1 MEVFNSSN
9 MYKNKKNNTYLLQI
23 GHGENF
29 SYNPNASV
37 NDFIE
42 DYAKTIPDAI
52 AIQFNNDSISYAQ
65 LKRKVNQL
73 AHFLIKQGLNT
84 KGKVAIYFMPS
95 LEMVISILAVLKAGC
110 CYVPLDIHYPV
121 DRLTFILKDCS
132 VAYLLTQTELAS
144 TFTKENIKTIF
155 IDEHTEAINPQED
168 LFFST
173 STAHALAY
181 IIYTS
186 GSTGIPN
193 GVKIHH
199 QAINNHMAWMKDK
212 FQFTAKDK
220 ILLKTSL
227 SFDPSVWELF
237 LPFYVGCELVIAPF
251 GANVDPKLLITT
263 LKQHEIT
270 TLQVVPSLLNE
281 LLKSKKLA
289 NCHSLRHLFCGG
301 ESLTATTKKLFFE
314 QLSYPLHNLYGPTEA
329 TIDITSHTVA
339 NTEFDITKNI
349 IGKPIHNSSL
359 YVVNEN
365 MELIGIG
372 EEGELYIG
380 GDSLSTGYHNR
391 DSLTQERFINNP
403 FEPQKYPKM
412 YKTGDIVRWLD
423 SGELEYLGRNNE
435 QLKING
441 VRIEPNEL
449 MSVILKQPSVS
460 EGVIIKKTDAQGYD
474 CLVCYLVAKA
484 DCELNVTQI
493 KAALQSQF
501 PSYMQPKAYILLKKI
516 PLTLNGKVDNTALP
530 EPNFNID
537 PKVVNIDTS
546 TKEEEQ
552 LIILWQTIL
561 GISIIS
567 LEDNFFDVG
576 GGSLLAVNLLIK
588 IKDKFLVELSIRDI
602 FTYPTLKEQA
612 KFIHSLRNQTI
623 VKTKSLTIPCPIITL
638 QAQGNQT
645 PLFLIHP
652 IGGTIFWYST
662 LAKLLKKIRPIYG
675 IQDPSIEL
683 EKPIF
688 ESIEEMA
695 SFYLKQIKKLQPS
708 GNYLIGG
715 ASFGTTVA
723 VEIARMLHKAGDKV
737 TSIISLDGWGIY
749 PSTLHDDTYFRN
761 SMEKQHQALSAE
773 FNKQGLPHPEKLFD
787 IQWQRLSLLWK
798 YQIEEIVAP
807 MALFKSKEI
816 LPIFKEVDA
825 PMNHWEK
832 FSDPRKISC
841 NLVPG
846 NHETMFQKPHVETLA
861 ALMDKYLETITRIKV

>member
-1 MEVFNSSN
+1 
-9 MYKNKKNNTYLLQI
+9 MYKNKKNIVYLLKM

-29 SYNPNASV
+29 SYKPNASV

-42 DYAKTIPDAI
+42 YYAKTIPDAI
-52 AIQFNNDSISYAQ
+52 AIRFNNDSISYAQ
-65 LKRKVNQL
+65 LNRKINQL
-73 AHFLIKQGLNT
+73 AHFLVSQGLNT
-84 KGKVAIYFMPS
+84 EEKVAIYFMPS
-95 LEMVISILAVLKAGC
+95 LEMVISILAILKAGC

-144 TFTKENIKTIF
+144 TFPKENIKTIV
-155 IDEHTEAINPQED
+155 IGEHTEAISPQED

-173 STAHALAY
+173 STANALAY

-212 FQFTAKDK
+212 FQFTVKDK
-220 ILLKTSL
+220 ILLKTPL

-251 GANVDPKLLITT
+251 GANIDPNLLITT
-263 LKQHEIT
+263 LKQHKVT
-270 TLQVVPSLLNE
+270 TLQVVPSLLKE
-281 LLKSKKLA
+281 LLKSKQLR

-301 ESLTATTKKLFFE
+301 ESLAATTKKLFFE
-314 QLSYPLHNLYGPTEA
+314 QLDCPLHNLYGPTEA

-339 NTEFDITKNI
+339 NTEFGITKNI
-349 IGKPIHNSSL
+349 IGKPIYNTSL
-359 YVVNEN
+359 YVINKNKGLVA
-365 MELIGIG
+365 ID

-380 GDSLSTGYHNR
+380 SDSVSTGYHNR
-391 DSLTQERFINNP
+391 DILTQERFIKNP
-403 FEPQKYPKM
+403 FEPQKYPKI

-474 CLVCYLVAKA
+474 CLVCYLVPKA
-484 DCELNVTQI
+484 DCELNIAQI

-501 PSYMQPKAYILLKKI
+501 PSYMQPKAYLLLKKI
-516 PLTLNGKVDNTALP
+516 PLTLNGKVDNAALP

-537 PKVVNIDTS
+537 PNVINIDTS
-546 TKEEEQ
+546 TKEEDQ
-552 LIILWQTIL
+552 LIKLWQTIL

-576 GGSLLAVNLLIK
+576 GTSLLAVNLLIK
-588 IKDKFLVELSIRDI
+588 IKDKLGVELSIRDI

-612 KFIHSLRNQTI
+612 KFIQSLLNQTI
-623 VKTKSLTIPCPIITL
+623 IKTKSLSTPCPIITL
-638 QAQGNQT
+638 QEDGNQT

-652 IGGTIFWYST
+652 IGGTIFWYSW
-662 LAKLLKKIRPIYG
+662 LSKLLKKVRPIYG

-695 SFYLKQIKKLQPS
+695 SFYLKQIKKIQPS

-723 VEIARMLHKAGDKV
+723 VEIAHMLHKAGDKV

-761 SMEKQHQALSAE
+761 SMERQHEALRAK
-773 FNKQGLPHPEKLFD
+773 FNKQGLPPPEKLFD
-787 IQWQRLSLLWK
+787 IQWQRLNLLWK
-798 YQIEEIVAP
+798 YQLKEIVAP

-825 PMNHWEK
+825 RMNHWEK
-832 FSDPRKISC
+832 FSNLNKISC
-841 NLVPG
+841 YLVPG
-846 NHETMFQKPHVETLA
+846 NHETMFQKPYVETLSS
-861 ALMDKYLETITRIKV
+861 LMDKYFEKLVNM

>member
-1 MEVFNSSN
+1 

-23 GHGENF
+23 RRGENF
-29 SYNPNASV
+29 SYKLNASV

-52 AIQFNNDSISYAQ
+52 AIRFNNDSISYAQ
-65 LKRKVNQL
+65 LNRKVNQL
-73 AHFLIKQGLNT
+73 AHFLVKQGLNT
-84 KGKVAIYFMPS
+84 EEKVAIYFMPS
-95 LEMVISILAVLKAGC
+95 LEMVISILAVLKTGC

-121 DRLTFILKDCS
+121 DRLSFILNDCS

-144 TFTKENIKTIF
+144 TFTKENIKTIV
-155 IDEHTEAINPQED
+155 IDENTEAIHTQED

-173 STAHALAY
+173 STANAIAY

-199 QAINNHMAWMKDK
+199 QAINNHMAWMKNK
-212 FQFTAKDK
+212 FRFTVKDK
-220 ILLKTSL
+220 ILLKTPL

-251 GANVDPKLLITT
+251 GANIDPNLLITT

-281 LLKSKKLA
+281 LLKSKQLT
-289 NCHSLRHLFCGG
+289 NCRSLRHLFCGG
-301 ESLTATTKKLFFE
+301 ESLTSTTKKLFFE
-314 QLSYPLHNLYGPTEA
+314 QLGCPLHNLYGPTEA
-329 TIDITSHTVA
+329 TIDITSYTVA

-349 IGKPIHNSSL
+349 IGKPIYNTSL

-365 MELIGIG
+365 MELVGIG

-380 GDSLSTGYHNR
+380 SDSLSTGYHNR

-403 FEPQKYPKM
+403 FEPQKYPNI

-449 MSVILKQPSVS
+449 MSIILKQPSVS

-474 CLVCYLVAKA
+474 CLVCYLVPKA
-484 DCELNVTQI
+484 DYKLNIAQI

-537 PKVVNIDTS
+537 PNIVNIDTS

-567 LEDNFFDVG
+567 LEDNFFDIG

-588 IKDKFLVELSIRDI
+588 IKDKLGVELSIRDI

-612 KFIHSLRNQTI
+612 KFIQSLRNQTI
-623 VKTKSLTIPCPIITL
+623 IKTKSSSTPCPIITL
-638 QAQGNQT
+638 QAQGDQP

-662 LAKLLKKIRPIYG
+662 LAKLLKKVRPIYG

-695 SFYLKQIKKLQPS
+695 SFYLKHIKKIQPS

-723 VEIARMLHKAGDKV
+723 VEIAHMLHKAGDKV
-737 TSIISLDGWGIY
+737 TAIISLDGWGIY
-749 PSTLHDDTYFRN
+749 PFTLHDDTYFRN
-761 SMEKQHQALSAE
+761 SMERQHQALRAE
-773 FNKQGLPHPEKLFD
+773 FNKQGLPQPEKLFD
-787 IQWQRLSLLWK
+787 IQWQRLNLLWK
-798 YQIEEIVAP
+798 YQLKEIVAP
-807 MALFKSKEI
+807 MGLFKSKEI

-832 FSDPRKISC
+832 FSNSDKISC
-841 NLVPG
+841 YLAPG
-846 NHETMFQKPHVETLA
+846 NHETMFQKPYVETLA
-861 ALMDKYLETITRIKV
+861 SLIDDYLSKTNL

>member
-1 MEVFNSSN
+1 MFYNNSN
-9 MYKNKKNNTYLLQI
+9 MYKNKKNIVYLLKM

-29 SYNPNASV
+29 SYKPNASV

-42 DYAKTIPDAI
+42 YYAKTIPDAI
-52 AIQFNNDSISYAQ
+52 AIRFNNDSISYAQ
-65 LKRKVNQL
+65 LNRKINQL
-73 AHFLIKQGLNT
+73 AHFLVNQGLNT
-84 KGKVAIYFMPS
+84 EEKVAIYFMPS
-95 LEMVISILAVLKAGC
+95 LEMVISILAILKAGC

-144 TFTKENIKTIF
+144 TFPKENIKTIV
-155 IDEHTEAINPQED
+155 IGEHTEAISPQED

-173 STAHALAY
+173 STANALAY

-212 FQFTAKDK
+212 FQFTVKDK
-220 ILLKTSL
+220 ILLKTPL

-251 GANVDPKLLITT
+251 GANIDPNLLITT
-263 LKQHEIT
+263 LKQHKVT
-270 TLQVVPSLLNE
+270 TLQVVPSLLKE
-281 LLKSKKLA
+281 LLKSKQLR

-301 ESLTATTKKLFFE
+301 ESLAATTKKLFFE
-314 QLSYPLHNLYGPTEA
+314 QLDCPLHNLYGPTEA
-329 TIDITSHTVA
+329 TIDITSHTVT
-339 NTEFDITKNI
+339 NTEFGITKNI
-349 IGKPIHNSSL
+349 IGKPIYNTSL
-359 YVVNEN
+359 YVINKNKGLVA
-365 MELIGIG
+365 ID

-380 GDSLSTGYHNR
+380 SDSVSTGYHNR
-391 DSLTQERFINNP
+391 DILTQERFIKNP
-403 FEPQKYPKM
+403 FEPQKYPKI

-474 CLVCYLVAKA
+474 CLVCYLVPKA
-484 DCELNVTQI
+484 DCELNIAQI

-501 PSYMQPKAYILLKKI
+501 PSYMQPKAYLLLKKI
-516 PLTLNGKVDNTALP
+516 PLTLNGKVDNAALP

-588 IKDKFLVELSIRDI
+588 IKDKFLVGLSIRDI

-662 LAKLLKKIRPIYG
+662 LAKLLKKFVLFMEFKILALSLKNP
-675 IQDPSIEL
+675 
-683 EKPIF
+683 
-688 ESIEEMA
+688 
-695 SFYLKQIKKLQPS
+695 YLKALKKWL
-708 GNYLIGG
+708 
-715 ASFGTTVA
+715 V
-723 VEIARMLHKAGDKV
+723 
-737 TSIISLDGWGIY
+737 SI
-749 PSTLHDDTYFRN
+749 
-761 SMEKQHQALSAE
+761 
-773 FNKQGLPHPEKLFD
+773 
-787 IQWQRLSLLWK
+787 
-798 YQIEEIVAP
+798 
-807 MALFKSKEI
+807 
-816 LPIFKEVDA
+816 
-825 PMNHWEK
+825 
-832 FSDPRKISC
+832 
-841 NLVPG
+841 
-846 NHETMFQKPHVETLA
+846 
-861 ALMDKYLETITRIKV
+861 

>member
-1 MEVFNSSN
+1 
-9 MYKNKKNNTYLLQI
+9 MYKNKKNNTYLFQM

-42 DYAKTIPDAI
+42 DYAKTTPDAI
-52 AIQFNNDSISYAQ
+52 AIRFNNDSISYVQ
-65 LKRKVNQL
+65 LNRKVNQL
-73 AHFLIKQGLNT
+73 AHFLVKQGLNT
-84 KGKVAIYFMPS
+84 AEKVAIYFIPS

-121 DRLTFILKDCS
+121 DRLTFILNDCS

-144 TFTKENIKTIF
+144 TFTKETIKTIV
-155 IDEHTEAINPQED
+155 IDKNTETINPQED

-173 STAHALAY
+173 NTANTLAY

-186 GSTGIPN
+186 GSTGVPN

-199 QAINNHMAWMKDK
+199 QAINNHMAWMKNK
-212 FQFTAKDK
+212 FQFTVKDK
-220 ILLKTSL
+220 ILLKTPL
-227 SFDPSVWELF
+227 SFDPSVWEL
-237 LPFYVGCELVIAPF
+237 LLAFYVGCELIIAPF
-251 GANVDPKLLITT
+251 GANIDPNLLITT

-281 LLKSKKLA
+281 LLKSRQLT
-289 NCHSLRHLFCGG
+289 NCSSLRHLFCGG

-314 QLSYPLHNLYGPTEA
+314 HLSCPLHNLYGPTEA

-339 NTEFDITKNI
+339 NTEFDIIKNI
-349 IGKPIHNSSL
+349 IGRPIHNTSL

-365 MELIGIG
+365 MELVETG

-380 GDSLSTGYHNR
+380 SDSLSIGYHNR
-391 DSLTQERFINNP
+391 DSLTQERFIKNP
-403 FEPQKYPKM
+403 FESQKFSKI

-460 EGVIIKKTDAQGYD
+460 EGVIIKKTDARGHD
-474 CLVCYLVAKA
+474 SLACYLVPKA
-484 DCELNVTQI
+484 YCELNLAQV
-493 KAALQSQF
+493 KASLQSQF
-501 PSYMQPKAYILLKKI
+501 PSYMLPKAYILLKKI
-516 PLTLNGKVDNTALP
+516 PLTLNGKVDHAALP

-537 PKVVNIDTS
+537 SNVVNIDTS
-546 TKEEEQ
+546 TKEEKQ

-576 GGSLLAVNLLIK
+576 GTSLLAVNLLVK
-588 IKDKFLVELSIRDI
+588 IKDRLGVELSIRDI

-612 KFIHSLRNQTI
+612 NFIQSLRKQTI
-623 VKTKSLTIPCPIITL
+623 IKTTSFSIPCPIITL
-638 QAQGNQT
+638 QAQGNQP

-662 LAKLLKKIRPIYG
+662 LAKLLKKVRPIYG

-688 ESIEEMA
+688 ESIEEIA
-695 SFYLKQIKKLQPS
+695 SFYLKHIKKIQPS

-723 VEIARMLHKAGDKV
+723 VEIAQRLHKAGDKV

-749 PSTLHDDTYFRN
+749 PTTLNDDTYFRR
-761 SMEKQHQALSAE
+761 SMERQHQALRAE
-773 FNKQGLPHPEKLFD
+773 FNKQGLPQPEKLFD
-787 IQWQRLSLLWK
+787 IQWQRLNLLWK

-861 ALMDKYLETITRIKV
+861 ALMDKYFETTTNM

>member
-1 MEVFNSSN
+1 
-9 MYKNKKNNTYLLQI
+9 MYKNKKNIVYLLKM

-29 SYNPNASV
+29 SYKPNASV

-42 DYAKTIPDAI
+42 YYAKTIPDAI
-52 AIQFNNDSISYAQ
+52 AIRFNNDSISYAQ
-65 LKRKVNQL
+65 LNRKINQL
-73 AHFLIKQGLNT
+73 AHFLVNQGLNT
-84 KGKVAIYFMPS
+84 EEKVAIYFMPS
-95 LEMVISILAVLKAGC
+95 LEMVISILAILKAGC

-144 TFTKENIKTIF
+144 TFPKENIKTIV
-155 IDEHTEAINPQED
+155 IGEHTEAISPQED

-173 STAHALAY
+173 STANALAY

-212 FQFTAKDK
+212 FQFTVKDK
-220 ILLKTSL
+220 ILLKTPL

-251 GANVDPKLLITT
+251 GANIDPNLLITT
-263 LKQHEIT
+263 LKQHKVT
-270 TLQVVPSLLNE
+270 TLQVVPSLLKE
-281 LLKSKKLA
+281 LLKSKQLR

-301 ESLTATTKKLFFE
+301 ESLAATTKKLFFE
-314 QLSYPLHNLYGPTEA
+314 QLDCPLHNLYGPTEA
-329 TIDITSHTVA
+329 TIDITSHTVT
-339 NTEFDITKNI
+339 NTEFGITKNI
-349 IGKPIHNSSL
+349 IGKPIYNTSL
-359 YVVNEN
+359 YVINKNKGLVA
-365 MELIGIG
+365 ID

-380 GDSLSTGYHNR
+380 SDSVSTGYHNR
-391 DSLTQERFINNP
+391 DILTQERFIKNP
-403 FEPQKYPKM
+403 FEPQKYPKI

-474 CLVCYLVAKA
+474 CLVCYLVPKA
-484 DCELNVTQI
+484 DCELNIAQI

-501 PSYMQPKAYILLKKI
+501 PSYMQPKAYLLLKKI
-516 PLTLNGKVDNTALP
+516 PLTLNGKVDNAALP

-537 PKVVNIDTS
+537 PNVINIDTS
-546 TKEEEQ
+546 TKEEDQ
-552 LIILWQTIL
+552 LIKLWQTIL

-576 GGSLLAVNLLIK
+576 GTSLLAVNLLIK
-588 IKDKFLVELSIRDI
+588 IKDKLGVELSIRDI

-612 KFIHSLRNQTI
+612 KFIQSLLNQTI
-623 VKTKSLTIPCPIITL
+623 IKTKSLSTPCPIITL
-638 QAQGNQT
+638 QEDGNQT

-652 IGGTIFWYST
+652 IGGTIFWYSW
-662 LAKLLKKIRPIYG
+662 LSKLLKKVRPIYG

-695 SFYLKQIKKLQPS
+695 SFYLKQIKKIQPS

-723 VEIARMLHKAGDKV
+723 VEIAHMFHKAGDKV

-761 SMEKQHQALSAE
+761 SMERQHEALRAK
-773 FNKQGLPHPEKLFD
+773 FNKQGLPPPEKLFD
-787 IQWQRLSLLWK
+787 IQWQRLNLLWK
-798 YQIEEIVAP
+798 YQLKEIVAP

-825 PMNHWEK
+825 RMNHWEK
-832 FSDPRKISC
+832 FSNLNKISC
-841 NLVPG
+841 YLVPG
-846 NHETMFQKPHVETLA
+846 NHETMFQKPYVETLSS
-861 ALMDKYLETITRIKV
+861 LMDKYFEKLVNM